1 MLIYRTICIVIV
13 YSWDKKFGCHVSFH
27 DFSYCLHMAYMTRS
41 SVKFLG
47 GQTWSLHTMHGGTC
61 SLWDRANVYGN
72 TKYIEGDVV
81 TTGTPLSEPPLI
93 DMMSNDPILC
103 GVKVHI
109 CLLFSLL
116 TFLLLDEKIHVILF
130 SQLASFE
137 QWLWEASWFNDS
149 VTTQWIGC
157 QSASSFQF
165 TTKNLTTL

>member
-1 MLIYRTICIVIV
+1 
-13 YSWDKKFGCHVSFH
+13 
-27 DFSYCLHMAYMTRS
+27 
-41 SVKFLG
+41 
-47 GQTWSLHTMHGGTC
+47 
-61 SLWDRANVYGN
+61 
-72 TKYIEGDVV
+72 
-81 TTGTPLSEPPLI
+81 
-93 DMMSNDPILC
+93 
-103 GVKVHI
+103 
-109 CLLFSLL
+109 L

>member
-13 YSWDKKFGCHVSFH
+13 YSLEKKFGCHVSFH
-27 DFSYCLHMAYMTRS
+27 GFSYCLHMACMTRS

-47 GQTWSLHTMHGGTC
+47 GQTWSLHMMHGGIC

-109 CLLFSLL
+109 SLLFSLL
-116 TFLLLDEKIHVILF
+116 TFFCFLMKKSMSYSL

-137 QWLWEASWFNDS
+137 Q
-149 VTTQWIGC
+149 
-157 QSASSFQF
+157 
-165 TTKNLTTL
+165 